1 MKIQSNFSRRDMLR
15 SGAGAVVG
23 VLAAATSAGSMAVTP
38 SNPEGPFYPQHKQS
52 DMDADLTLIDGHSEH
67 AAGDVIRVSG
77 RVLDEHGEPIE
88 GALVDIWQA
97 NAHGRYHHEDDTSE
111 RPEDPNFQ
119 GWAMMKTDADGRY
132 SFRTIKPGAYT
143 AMGDSV
149 PPPHIHYKV
158 SRRGYRELTTQMYWD
173 GDPLNDK
180 DRLLLDVPAE
190 ERSALLVAFDE
201 SKEVPE
207 GAFNVTLSK
216 VSAA

>member
-1 MKIQSNFSRRDMLR
+1 MNIQSKISRRAVLK
-15 SGAGAVVG
+15 SSAGAVVG
-23 VLAAATSAGSMAVTP
+23 AIATTASAGSMAVTP
-38 SNPEGPFYPQHKQS
+38 ANPEGPFYPKHQQS

-97 NAHGRYHHEDDTSE
+97 NAYGRYHHEDDTSKN
-111 RPEDPNFQ
+111 PEDPNFQ

-132 SFRTIKPGAYT
+132 SFKTIKPGAYT
-143 AMGDSV
+143 AMGDWV
-149 PPPHIHYKV
+149 RPPHIHYKV

-173 GDPLNDK
+173 GEPLNDK
-180 DRLLLDVPAE
+180 DRLLLDVPPE

-201 SKEVPE
+201 STEVPE
-207 GAFNVTLSK
+207 GAFNVILSK
-216 VSAA
+216 VTAA